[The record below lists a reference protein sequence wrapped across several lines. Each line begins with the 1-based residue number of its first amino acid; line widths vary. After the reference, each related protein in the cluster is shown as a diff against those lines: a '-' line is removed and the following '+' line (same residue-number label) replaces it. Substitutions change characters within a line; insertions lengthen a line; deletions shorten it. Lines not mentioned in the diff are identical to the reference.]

1 MNATSLYTIPYTLNL
16 LLTGLITPFLQ
27 TYIQK
32 VVVTLNLG
40 NLTYMHKVCIF
51 LIIPILTNILMIIR

>member
-1 MNATSLYTIPYTLNL
+1 MNATSLYQIPYTLNL
-16 LLTGLITPFLQ
+16 LLTGLITTFLQ

-40 NLTYMHKVCIF
+40 NLTYMYKVYLF
-51 LIIPILTNILMIIR
+51 ILLT